1 MSMNAGRH
9 VHLSLYA
16 CCCYRRENRASVF
29 DIGSGGVGVLQWGM
43 DWDAEVHWNL
53 HNCTIAC
60 HAVDAL
66 VVKDGRSWLLD
77 IRWLWAHKWGGVGGH

>member
-1 MSMNAGRH
+1 MQVDTYTYLCMHAVATGGKTAPAFLILEAAGW
-9 VHLSLYA
+9 
-16 CCCYRRENRASVF
+16 
-29 DIGSGGVGVLQWGM
+29 GVLQWGM